1 LIYSSTYILGGGID
15 KSALPSIWNFIK
27 LESKNI
33 SQHPEIVAKVREL
46 IPINISM
53 GIGLPMSQV
62 YANYWG
68 GNISIYSMDRF
79 GTDAYV
85 TLITGNSQERL
96 EYTKHPF

>member
-1 LIYSSTYILGGGID
+1 MYFIYVGGGIE
-15 KSALPSIWNFIK
+15 KSNLPSIWNFVK
-27 LESKNI
+27 LESKDI

-68 GNISIYSMDRF
+68 GSISIYSMDRF

-85 TLITGNSQERL
+85 TLTTSNSQERL
-96 EYTKHPF
+96 EYTRMT

>member
-1 LIYSSTYILGGGID
+1 MKKGGGI
-15 KSALPSIWNFIK
+15 KKEALPSIWNFVK
-27 LESKNI
+27 LESKDI

-46 IPINISM
+46 IPLNISM

-68 GNISIYSMDRF
+68 GNIKMYSMDRF

-85 TLITGNSQERL
+85 TITTGNSLERL
-96 EYTKHPF
+96 EYQLKK